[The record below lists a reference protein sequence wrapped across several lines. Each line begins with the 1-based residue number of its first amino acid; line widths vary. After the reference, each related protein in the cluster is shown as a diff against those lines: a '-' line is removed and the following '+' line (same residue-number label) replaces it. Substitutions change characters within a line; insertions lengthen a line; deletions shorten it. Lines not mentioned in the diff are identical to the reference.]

1 VPIAPDALPD
11 NPAALKRII
20 AGMAQ
25 DALTAE
31 AEIARLKFS
40 WLVIVGLQ
48 PTGLMGWMAPS
59 RHLCAK
65 VGLSTTPTDGSHP

>member
-48 PTGLMGWMAPS
+48 PTGLTRGGPS
-59 RHLCAK
+59 SADPRK
-65 VGLSTTPTDGSHP
+65 S